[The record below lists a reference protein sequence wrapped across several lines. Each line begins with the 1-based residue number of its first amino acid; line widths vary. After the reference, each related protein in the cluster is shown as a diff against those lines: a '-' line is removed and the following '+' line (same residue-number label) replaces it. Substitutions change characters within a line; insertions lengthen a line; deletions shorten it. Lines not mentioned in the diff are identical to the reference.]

1 MTPQTPQ
8 HTPVEET
15 LRRLIYEKYIAP
27 TERPKKACAGLEFEL
42 PVVNL
47 DKKPVDF
54 SVVHALT
61 DAFLSRF
68 DFSNVLR
75 DDNGDIYNA
84 TDPGTGDCL
93 SYDCSFNTLEFSFG
107 IDEDLSDIY
116 DRFCRYYSFIQDFL
130 LPRRHTLTGMGL
142 NPYRH
147 FNNNV
152 PIANG
157 RYRMLLHHLESY
169 PKYPRTILFHD
180 RPNFGLFSCA
190 SQVQLDAQKDT
201 LVETLNTF
209 TRLEPVKALLFANS
223 PWEDFLCSRDY
234 FWKHSMH
241 GMNPHNVDIYDK
253 KLTSVDEVVAY
264 IRTMSLYCVERDEKY
279 INFPPTP
286 LETYFRQDHIDGEY
300 YDVYEGR
307 FNKIRFIPEW
317 DDLQYL
323 RSFKFDDVTF
333 RGTIEFRS
341 ACEQPVRD
349 IMTIAAFQTGLME
362 VLPELNERLD
372 NAGFLYDQ
380 GYSYLELRELLVKR
394 HLPDFVREEDLEV
407 LLGDVIDL
415 AAEGLRRRGRGEEKF
430 VQNLYSRA
438 AHLMSPARVQVEG
451 LESGVPLE
459 YYINDY
465 AALD

>member
-209 TRLEPVKALLFANS
+209 TRLEPVK
-223 PWEDFLCSRDY
+223 FLCSRDY

-241 GMNPHNVDIYDK
+241 GVNPHNVDIYDK

-317 DDLQYL
+317 EDLQHL

-333 RGTIEFRS
+333 RGTIEFGAERTPRQRRLPLRPGVQLPRVAGTAGQTASARLRPGRRPRS
-341 ACEQPVRD
+341 APGRCDRP
-349 IMTIAAFQTGLME
+349 G
-362 VLPELNERLD
+362 
-372 NAGFLYDQ
+372 
-380 GYSYLELRELLVKR
+380 
-394 HLPDFVREEDLEV
+394 
-407 LLGDVIDL
+407 
-415 AAEGLRRRGRGEEKF
+415 RRGPAPPGTGRGEIRAEPLLPCRAPHEPGPGPGRRTGKR
-430 VQNLYSRA
+430 RA
-438 AHLMSPARVQVEG
+438 A
-451 LESGVPLE
+451 GVL
-459 YYINDY
+459 Y
-465 AALD
+465 

>member
-75 DDNGDIYNA
+75 DDNRDIYNA

-116 DRFCRYYSFIQDFL
+116 DRFCRYYSFIQGFL

-169 PKYPRTILFHD
+169 PKYPRWW
-180 RPNFGLFSCA
+180 S
-190 SQVQLDAQKDT
+190 S
-201 LVETLNTF
+201 
-209 TRLEPVKALLFANS
+209 
-223 PWEDFLCSRDY
+223 
-234 FWKHSMH
+234 
-241 GMNPHNVDIYDK
+241 
-253 KLTSVDEVVAY
+253 
-264 IRTMSLYCVERDEKY
+264 IR
-279 INFPPTP
+279 
-286 LETYFRQDHIDGEY
+286 
-300 YDVYEGR
+300 
-307 FNKIRFIPEW
+307 
-317 DDLQYL
+317 
-323 RSFKFDDVTF
+323 
-333 RGTIEFRS
+333 
-341 ACEQPVRD
+341 
-349 IMTIAAFQTGLME
+349 
-362 VLPELNERLD
+362 
-372 NAGFLYDQ
+372 
-380 GYSYLELRELLVKR
+380 
-394 HLPDFVREEDLEV
+394 
-407 LLGDVIDL
+407 
-415 AAEGLRRRGRGEEKF
+415 
-430 VQNLYSRA
+430 
-438 AHLMSPARVQVEG
+438 
-451 LESGVPLE
+451 
-459 YYINDY
+459 
-465 AALD
+465 